1 MAKESRVLYLIDIS
15 SYFYRAFHAL
25 PALTNSQGVPTNATL
40 GVTTMLLKVLRE
52 RQPQHLALVFD
63 AKGRTFRHNLYKEYK
78 AHRPPMP
85 EALVTQLPYIR
96 QVIDALNLPSLAYE
110 GYEADD
116 LISTLV
122 RRALEQGYEVEII
135 SGDKD
140 LLPLVGEGVDM
151 WDPMKGTRYDPAAIR
166 EKYGLAPEELVEV
179 RALAGDASD
188 NIPGVPGIGEKTAL
202 KLIARFH
209 TLENLLAHI
218 DDLKEKAVKARLHEH
233 AELARLSRQLTKLET
248 RVPLEVALEALQPG
262 PPDRETLR
270 RLFVD
275 LEFTKL
281 TKELGFD
288 SQPTAVCS
296 LVEGGE
302 DLDRLIQAVRGA
314 GKTGLCF
321 VTGEQHPVLAEVA
334 GVGVA
339 WQTGEAAYIPLA
351 PGQTGR
357 SAWEKLAPVWAAPDV
372 AKVGPDLKTAL
383 LMAHRFG
390 LKIQGITGDILLA
403 SYLLNPAR
411 YEQTLENVTLH
422 YLGVNLQGPRELAGR
437 PTTAVGLNR
446 DLACQYAANRA
457 EVALSLWPL
466 LESELRKEGLWELYT
481 GLELPL
487 VRTLARMEARGI
499 LLDQEFLRRFGKDLE
514 GAMQVL
520 EQEIYALAGEEFLIQ
535 SPQQLGRILF
545 EKMKLTP
552 QKRTRGKTAYSTDVE
567 VLQALASESPIAA
580 KVLEYRS
587 MGKLKSTYVDALL
600 KLADPAT
607 GRVHTTF
614 LQSVAAT
621 GRLSSR
627 DPNLQNIPVR
637 GELGGQIRQAFVPK
651 AGQVFLSADYSQME
665 LRILAHFSEDPIL
678 LKAFKDGIDIHRQT
692 AAVVF
697 GIHPE
702 LVTPEMRRQAKVVN
716 FGIIYGMSAFGLA
729 KQLGVGNRLASEF
742 IQRYF
747 AKYSGVKAYLEE
759 TLHQARER
767 GWVTTLLGRRRQ
779 TPQLNSSNRILRQE
793 AERSAINTPLQGTA
807 ADIIKKAMLE
817 VETALEKA
825 GLSGH
830 MLLQLHDELLFE
842 VPRSELADTARVV
855 RQVMEGVVTL
865 KVPLLV
871 DLRMGE
877 NWGEMNYYAPRPIQ
891 ESLLNQ

>member
-1 MAKESRVLYLIDIS
+1 MAKEPRVLYLIDIS

-25 PALTNSQGVPTNATL
+25 PALSNSRGVPTNATY

-63 AKGRTFRHNLYKEYK
+63 AKGPTFRHNLYEEYK

-96 QVIDALNLPSLAYE
+96 QIIDALNLPSLVFE

-122 RRALEQGYEVEII
+122 RRAREQGYEVEII

-140 LLPLVGEGVDM
+140 LLPLVAEGVDM
-151 WDPMKGTRYDPAAIR
+151 WDPMKEVRYDPAAIR
-166 EKYGLAPEELVEV
+166 EKYGLDPQELVEV

-209 TLENLLAHI
+209 DLENLLAHVN
-218 DDLKEKAVKARLHEH
+218 DLKEKAVKARLQEH
-233 AELARLSRQLTKLET
+233 ADLARLSRQLTELDDQ
-248 RVPLEVALEALQPG
+248 VPLEVDLEALHPG

-270 RLFVD
+270 QLFVE

-281 TKELGFD
+281 IKDLGFD
-288 SQPTAVCS
+288 SQPTATCS
-296 LVEGGE
+296 LAQGADELDGLARAVEGAGE
-302 DLDRLIQAVRGA
+302 M
-314 GKTGLCF
+314 GLCF
-321 VTGEQHPVLAEVA
+321 VTSEQHPVLAEVA

-339 WQTGEAAYIPLA
+339 WRSGEAAYVPLT
-351 PGQTGR
+351 PGDTVV
-357 SAWEKLAPVWAAPDV
+357 WEKLGSLWARFEI
-372 AKVGPDLKTAL
+372 AKVGVDLKAAL
-383 LMAHRFG
+383 LLAHRFG
-390 LKIQGITGDILLA
+390 QQLEGLTGDILLA
-403 SYLLNPAR
+403 SYLLNPGR
-411 YEQTLENVTLH
+411 YEQTLENVALH

-437 PTTAVGLNR
+437 PTTAVGLDR

-457 EVALSLWPL
+457 EVALSLWPKL
-466 LESELRKEGLWELYT
+466 ANELRQEGLWELYT
-481 GLELPL
+481 ELELPL

-499 LLDQEFLRRFGKDLE
+499 LLDQEFLRRFGQDLAE
-514 GAMQVL
+514 AMQVL
-520 EQEIYALAGEEFLIQ
+520 EQEIYVLAGEEFLIQ

-545 EKMKLTP
+545 EKMMLTP

-587 MGKLKSTYVDALL
+587 MGKLKSTYADALL
-600 KLADPAT
+600 KLVDPVT

-637 GELGGQIRQAFVPK
+637 GELGGQIRQAFVPET
-651 AGQVFLSADYSQME
+651 GRVFLSADYSQME
-665 LRILAHFSEDPIL
+665 LRILAHFSKDPIL

-747 AKYSGVKAYLEE
+747 AKYQGVKEYLED
-759 TLHQARER
+759 TLRQAREG
-767 GWVTTLLGRRRQ
+767 GWVTTLMGRRRQ
-779 TPQLNSSNRILRQE
+779 TPQLTSSNRIVRQE

-817 VETALEKA
+817 VETALAQA
-825 GLSGH
+825 GLSGQ

-842 VPRSELADTARVV
+842 VPRAELADTARLV
-855 RQVMEGVVTL
+855 RQVMEGVVRL
-865 KVPLLV
+865 KVPLTV
-871 DLRMGE
+871 DFRVGE
-877 NWGEMNYYAPRPIQ
+877 NWGEMNFYSIKNLQAN
-891 ESLLNQ
+891 LFNQ